1 MKSINKTIKD
11 NRIKTH
17 QAVCGSLKPRMN
29 AVGTRWR
36 IAARIR
42 LANSWATK
50 NPKKTFGYVVGTLL
64 MVLLVD
70 VAFTGARAEMNNPE
84 LARIANVEPIFNGFR
99 TIQANKEAHR
109 KTILELTSQGQ
120 SIRQELDSM
129 IRIPVKSHADS
140 IGIIKRY
147 NSLENIVKSLKQN
160 DTND

>member
-1 MKSINKTIKD
+1 MKSIKKTIKD

-17 QAVCGSLKPRMN
+17 QAVCGWLKPRMN

-70 VAFTGARAEMNNPE
+70 VAFTGAMAEMNNPD

-109 KTILELTSQGQ
+109 KTVMELTVRGKV
-120 SIRQELDSM
+120 IRQELDSM
-129 IRIPVKSHADS
+129 ISIPVKTHADS

-147 NSLENIVKSLKQN
+147 NSLESIVKSLKQN
-160 DTND
+160 DNND

>member
-1 MKSINKTIKD
+1 MKSIRKTIR
-11 NRIKTH
+11 NSRLATSNQIKAWL
-17 QAVCGSLKPRMN
+17 QPKMGAI
-29 AVGTRWR
+29 GTRYR
-36 IAARIR
+36 LAARIR
-42 LANSWATK
+42 LANSWATRH
-50 NPKKTFGYVVGTLL
+50 PKRTFGYVVGTLL
-64 MVLLVD
+64 TVLFCD
-70 VAFTGARAEMNNPE
+70 IAITGIRAESQMGDVS
-84 LARIANVEPIFNGFR
+84 RIANVEPIFNGFR

-160 DTND
+160 NTND